1 MPGQQ
6 FPRLLANVSSGIHL
20 NMKRT
25 LTARTITTAVLTVA
39 TYRKIG
45 ETIVLT
51 LETATESLAEVM
63 QATRSATPEGAYLV
77 EAVTIA

>member
-1 MPGQQ
+1 
-6 FPRLLANVSSGIHL
+6 
-20 NMKRT
+20 MKRT